1 MKSISLSG
9 DFRLAVPVLIGWCVL
24 AVHQTVG
31 VLNQRENSVILLV
44 EACFFLVIAMLL
56 IRQMASFALAL
67 LISCSFLFAYG
78 IRLPN
83 HVDQKPWLPQ
93 ESDETSG
100 LFGWAYQLRQNFLE
114 RTESFPGAGGQ
125 LIPGL
130 SIGDTSRVTET
141 LDSAMKTVS
150 LTHITAVSGANCA
163 IVTAFIVTISAVCGA
178 GRALRIVLAVIAL
191 LAFVILVTPQPSV
204 VRASVMAVV
213 VLFTMILGRPGAG
226 IPLLALA
233 ALMMLLWNPWWATDF
248 GFILSVSATA
258 GLLMFSG
265 PLTTSL
271 ARYMPL
277 GLASLLAIPISAQL
291 MCQPFIV
298 LLSPQISTYGVVAN
312 VLATPAA
319 PMATVCGLLA
329 CLLWWLPPISSLLHW
344 IAWLPAEWI
353 GRTALVVSHFP
364 SASIPI
370 PSGVAG
376 FVVSAM
382 LSCLFLFMLLAPNKN
397 LRRISLL
404 VLIAVIGAW
413 GLTSVFSSLRFTQSL
428 PKNWSIAAC
437 DVGQGDALI
446 IKSSNKLAVIDVGRK
461 PEPLKR
467 CFEQLGISHIDL
479 LILTHFD
486 KDHVG
491 GLAAVVGK
499 VDYAV
504 VGKPENLE
512 DQMLLKEL
520 ADSGTRVERGVQGLR
535 GSLGESTWQILWPDH
550 SHPGMEVGNPG
561 SVTSLFSFPSFQAI
575 FLGDLGKDAQEALI
589 HSVIIPDVD
598 VVKVAHHGSA
608 DQSQRFYEQL
618 HPEIAL
624 FSVGNENDYGHP
636 RTETLEIASR
646 LGALS
651 PRTDEDGLILVG
663 QTSEGLSVWTER

>member
-1 MKSISLSG
+1 M
-9 DFRLAVPVLIGWCVL
+9 
-24 AVHQTVG
+24 
-31 VLNQRENSVILLV
+31 
-44 EACFFLVIAMLL
+44 
-56 IRQMASFALAL
+56 
-67 LISCSFLFAYG
+67 
-78 IRLPN
+78 
-83 HVDQKPWLPQ
+83 
-93 ESDETSG
+93 
-100 LFGWAYQLRQNFLE
+100 
-114 RTESFPGAGGQ
+114 
-125 LIPGL
+125 
-130 SIGDTSRVTET
+130 
-141 LDSAMKTVS
+141 
-150 LTHITAVSGANCA
+150 
-163 IVTAFIVTISAVCGA
+163 
-178 GRALRIVLAVIAL
+178 
-191 LAFVILVTPQPSV
+191 
-204 VRASVMAVV
+204 
-213 VLFTMILGRPGAG
+213 
-226 IPLLALA
+226 
-233 ALMMLLWNPWWATDF
+233 
-248 GFILSVSATA
+248 
-258 GLLMFSG
+258 
-265 PLTTSL
+265 
-271 ARYMPL
+271 
-277 GLASLLAIPISAQL
+277 
-291 MCQPFIV
+291 
-298 LLSPQISTYGVVAN
+298 
-312 VLATPAA
+312 
-319 PMATVCGLLA
+319 
-329 CLLWWLPPISSLLHW
+329 
-344 IAWLPAEWI
+344 
-353 GRTALVVSHFP
+353 
-364 SASIPI
+364 
-370 PSGVAG
+370 
-376 FVVSAM
+376 
-382 LSCLFLFMLLAPNKN
+382 
-397 LRRISLL
+397 
-404 VLIAVIGAW
+404 
-413 GLTSVFSSLRFTQSL
+413 
-428 PKNWSIAAC
+428 
-437 DVGQGDALI
+437 
-446 IKSSNKLAVIDVGRK
+446 
-461 PEPLKR
+461 R